1 MENPLSPVR
10 TPAAEPLL
18 LPKLLNSDTGISWG
32 FFFFPSILFLIS
44 PQKTRQNVPFGAQLS
59 LINSVFHQILGYYC
73 AAASPRKTHIPC
85 LCS

>member
-1 MENPLSPVR
+1 MENPPSPVR
-10 TPAAEPLL
+10 NPAAEPL
-18 LPKLLNSDTGISWG
+18 LLNSDTGISGG
-32 FFFFPSILFLIS
+32 FFFSSILFLIS

-73 AAASPRKTHIPC
+73 TAASPHKTHIPC